1 MNWEQLLN
9 DQRQGERILG
19 KQKGRSRFEQDYDRI
34 VFSHPF
40 RMLQDKTQVF
50 PLPKQDF
57 VHTRLTHSLEVA
69 SVGRSLGKLAGE
81 RIIAK
86 YPELKELHL
95 TAADFG
101 SIISAASLMHDI
113 GNPPFGHA
121 GENAI
126 SQFFKEHALC
136 ESVRS
141 QVQEKEWSDLT
152 QFEGNAQGFRIVNK
166 QNYQGLKLT
175 FATLGAFT
183 KYPRESLLSERDSSR
198 KSQKKYGFHQFNK
211 EAFSAVAES
220 TGLIDLGSQ
229 LDATWCRHPLAFLVE
244 AADDICYNIIDL
256 EDGTN
261 LGLVSLDETRQLLSS
276 IVGDAFDPRK
286 FDSIPIEKEKVS
298 VLRAMAIYR
307 LVDECVDAFIDQEEN
322 MRLGNFDA
330 ALTDTIDSAKI
341 LKEIQAL
348 SFEKIY
354 KSQPVIEREVAGFEV
369 LSGLLEV
376 FIPAI
381 LDYHENQKGTWYHSS
396 LMRLLPGGVKL
407 NLDQSANLYE
417 ALLCLMDF
425 ISGMTD
431 SYALSLYR
439 TIKGI
444 SLPGQ

>member
-1 MNWEQLLN
+1 M
-9 DQRQGERILG
+9 
-19 KQKGRSRFEQDYDRI
+19 
-34 VFSHPF
+34 PA
-40 RMLQDKTQVF
+40 TT
-50 PLPKQDF
+50 LPTSSGIP
-57 VHTRLTHSLEVA
+57 H
-69 SVGRSLGKLAGE
+69 LA
-81 RIIAK
+81 I
-86 YPELKELHL
+86 
-95 TAADFG
+95 G
-101 SIISAASLMHDI
+101 S
-113 GNPPFGHA
+113 PPFGHA

-126 SQFFKEHALC
+126 SQFFKDHDLC
-136 ESVRS
+136 KNVQD
-141 QVQEKEWSDLT
+141 QVEDKEWSDLV

-183 KYPRESLLSERDSSR
+183 KYPRESFLSNTDNSR

-211 EAFSAVAES
+211 EAFRLVAES
-220 TGLIDLGSQ
+220 TGLIGLGNE
-229 LDATWCRHPLAFLVE
+229 LDASWCRHPLAFLVE

-276 IVGDAFDPRK
+276 IIGDAFDSNK
-286 FDSIPIEKEKVS
+286 FDRIPIEKEKVS
-298 VLRAMAIYR
+298 VLRAMAIYK
-307 LVDECVDAFIDQEEN
+307 LVDECVDAFVNQEEE
-322 MRLGNFDA
+322 MRLGNFDT
-330 ALTDTIDSAKI
+330 ALTNSIESAAT
-341 LKEIQAL
+341 LKEIQKL

-381 LDYHENQKGTWYHSS
+381 LDYYKHNRSTWYHSS
-396 LMRLLPGGVKL
+396 LMRLLPDGVKFD
-407 NLDQSANLYE
+407 LDQSSNLYE

-444 SLPGQ
+444 SLPGQYY